1 MITIRRKKV
10 SRVSIVEAAP
20 KDKLLERTLL
30 SIRTISS
37 SGIVRPK
44 ARIPT
49 KMCMKSV
56 ISTNL
61 THPAITKTNSQ
72 PITTK
77 ISPWPKTLPLTTKT
91 LDSLPRFKNQA
102 LQKDKTTN
110 TNLILIL
117 PINPLKLALLHSEAP
132 LELNIDKL
140 FPATDNRRQ
149 TVSMI
154 PPIDI
159 KCPIHRFSVL
169 LKRTDT
175 LIQLKMHPQETCS
188 NKNFTKGSKIY

>member
-1 MITIRRKKV
+1 MITIRRKKA

-20 KDKLLERTLL
+20 KDKVSERTVL

-56 ISTNL
+56 ISTNP
-61 THPAITKTNSQ
+61 THLAITKTNSQ
-72 PITTK
+72 PIATK
-77 ISPWPKTLPLTTKT
+77 ISPWPKPLRLTTKT
-91 LDSLPRFKNQA
+91 LDSLSRLKNQA

-110 TNLILIL
+110 TKPILIL
-117 PINPLKLALLHSEAP
+117 PINPLKLALLDSEAR
-132 LELNIDKL
+132 LELNFDKL
-140 FPATDNRRQ
+140 FPATDNRRR

-159 KCPIHRFSVL
+159 KCPIPRFSVL

-175 LIQLKMHPQETCS
+175 QRQPKIHRQETCS
-188 NKNFTKGSKIY
+188 NKNFTKGSKKS